1 MISFF
6 KTLKKESGSKMED
19 YTSFMSAHPATSER
33 IQHLNDILKNKKY
46 YIRPVK
52 GDFKAFKKHITQLK

>member
-1 MISFF
+1 
-6 KTLKKESGSKMED
+6 MED
-19 YTSFMSAHPATSER
+19 YTSFMSTHPATSER